1 MTIFY
6 PPHFISKIRE
16 EQEKQNILIIAIFLT
31 AYRKCLLYKLIN
43 CEITGKNYQV
53 MKNAYETPQFCV
65 KTMYGLS
72 EYFSSTTGVKQG
84 CILSPVLSNIFQ
96 NDLHECFNKNRT
108 SPTGRY

>member
-65 KTMYGLS
+65 KTMYGLFFNNRS
-72 EYFSSTTGVKQG
+72 KAGMYIESCIIEYISK
-84 CILSPVLSNIFQ
+84 
-96 NDLHECFNKNRT
+96 
-108 SPTGRY
+108 